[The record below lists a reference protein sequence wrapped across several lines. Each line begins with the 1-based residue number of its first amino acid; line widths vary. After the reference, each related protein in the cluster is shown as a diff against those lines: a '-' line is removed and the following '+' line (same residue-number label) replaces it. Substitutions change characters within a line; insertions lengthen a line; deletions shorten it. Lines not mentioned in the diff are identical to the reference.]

1 MRLKTATI
9 WGLVALSAA
18 ALTARTALAEPST
31 HLNLGSLG
39 ADVSQLDP
47 DYAANT
53 TDRTVVAWIFNGLVR
68 FKPGSTDP
76 ASIEPDLAESWEASD
91 DKLVW
96 TFHLRKGV
104 QWQKGYGE
112 MTADDVVFDL
122 GCGDGRLVI
131 TAALK
136 HGCHGVGI
144 DIDPVRV
151 AEARANVKLHGVE
164 DLVEIREQDVFTVDL
179 SEADVILMYLLP
191 WMTKRLIPQFQEMAP
206 QSRIVS
212 HDFGI
217 GDILYIKPDSTHQ
230 VSLEGTNET
239 HLIHRWDTP
248 LHVPPPRTE

>member
-1 MRLKTATI
+1 MLALI
-9 WGLVALSAA
+9 ISGGLVVCIGLLATAIINRRVDALPTSSRVDEFRIGLNAPFIT
-18 ALTARTALAEPST
+18 TADAI
-31 HLNLGSLG
+31 
-39 ADVSQLDP
+39 V
-47 DYAANT
+47 
-53 TDRTVVAWIFNGLVR
+53 
-68 FKPGSTDP
+68 
-76 ASIEPDLAESWEASD
+76 
-91 DKLVW
+91 DKMVE
-96 TFHLRKGV
+96 V
-104 QWQKGYGE
+104 GE
-112 MTADDVVFDL
+112 ITADDVVFDL

-239 HLIHRWDTP
+239 HLVHRWDTP

>member
-1 MRLKTATI
+1 MDSQATDSVDNAETRPRPHRMLALI
-9 WGLVALSAA
+9 ISGGLVVCIGLLATAIINRRVDALPTSSRVDEFRIGLNAPFIT
-18 ALTARTALAEPST
+18 TADAI
-31 HLNLGSLG
+31 
-39 ADVSQLDP
+39 V
-47 DYAANT
+47 
-53 TDRTVVAWIFNGLVR
+53 
-68 FKPGSTDP
+68 
-76 ASIEPDLAESWEASD
+76 
-91 DKLVW
+91 DKMVE
-96 TFHLRKGV
+96 V
-104 QWQKGYGE
+104 GE
-112 MTADDVVFDL
+112 ITADDVVFDL

-191 WMTKRLIPQFQEMAP
+191 WMTKRLIPQFQEMAS